1 MKERVI
7 SIFLALF
14 CAIGLSAQNNTH
26 VHSIKGVIRD
36 AGNGE
41 PIVGAGVNVK
51 GTGLWTVSNEDGH
64 FSLGGIDAGKITL
77 AFACLGYADKE
88 IGITISR
95 DIEGM
100 EIKLSENTLALK
112 TVVVTAQRDKE
123 GLNTSLQFGSKALEH
138 MQMSNITDVSALL
151 PGGKT
156 VNPDLTADNVLSL
169 RSSGSSAGN
178 AAFGTAVEVDGVRIG
193 GNSSF
198 ASLSGTSTRGIATGN
213 VQSIEVI
220 TGVPS
225 AEYGDLNS
233 GVVKIHTKKGVTP
246 VNVTFSVNPRTYLG
260 SASKGID
267 LQKGRGILNLSAE
280 WTRATAKLSS
290 PYTSYTRRS
299 LNSVYT
305 NTFNGKLR
313 LESGLSLGIGG
324 MNSENDPDAY
334 VGTFSKGRDNSARAH
349 VLLVWAA
356 ARPWM
361 TNLKLDASVNYQ
373 DNYTQD
379 RTYSSAASSLPAVH
393 STLQGYH
400 LADRL
405 PKSYFADKIVDS
417 KELDL
422 ASSLKY
428 EWFRKFSASSGKF
441 KAGVQWK
448 ANGNVGRGEYYMD
461 PTVSANGYR
470 PRPYSDYPFMHNLS
484 LYAEENLSVPIGQT
498 KLSLMAGLRC
508 ENVFVRGTKYKN
520 VNSLSPRFNAK
531 WSISEDLSIRAGW
544 GISEKLPS
552 FHVLFPEQKYRDIQT
567 FSFSH
572 GQEASYVYYTQPY
585 RMLYNENLTWQKNH
599 NCEIGADF
607 NLLGTSVS
615 LVGYYNKTLNPY
627 TFRSIYTPF
636 SYKIMSLPSGYT
648 VGEGTQIKVDPQ
660 SGDVYLRN
668 SDESTW
674 TAMNTLVTDRSF
686 FESQLPDGG
695 ATIHRAGAELTADF
709 PQIEALNTSI
719 RLDAAYAW
727 SYYADESLSYYYRTG
742 WSHTSLPNRSYQY
755 VGIYANGAGS
765 SSTFNGKKTHSLD
778 ANLTTITHITED
790 RLIIT
795 CRLEMSLLKR
805 SRNISTYNG
814 SEYAFNVSADGTLP
828 SGGSIYDGNSYT
840 AIYPVKYMD
849 ENGEIHDFTSEQATL
864 PEFANL
870 ILKSGNAYTFAR
882 DGYGFYC
889 SANFSVTK
897 EIADKVSLS
906 FFANNFTNSR
916 MYVTSMATG
925 VGAIFTPSF
934 YYGLTCRIKI

>member
-1 MKERVI
+1 MKKKIVII
-7 SIFLALF
+7 SIFLVLF
-14 CAIGLSAQNNTH
+14 CAVKSNAQNISYTI
-26 VHSIKGVIRD
+26 SGIITD

-51 GTGLWTVSNEDGH
+51 GTGHWTVSDEHGQ
-64 FSLGGIDAGKITL
+64 FTLSGLDAGRTTL
-77 AFACLGYADKE
+77 LFACLGYADKSLDL
-88 IGITISR
+88 TISR
-95 DIEGM
+95 DIENLK
-100 EIKLSENTLALK
+100 IRLSENTLALK
-112 TVVVTAQRDKE
+112 TVVVTAQRDKD

-156 VNPDLTADNVLSL
+156 VNPDLTADNILSL

-178 AAFGTAVEVDGVRIG
+178 VAFGTAVEVDGVRVG

-198 ASLSGTSTRGIATGN
+198 ASLSGTSTRGIATEN

-233 GVVKIHTKKGVTP
+233 GMVKIHTKKGVTP

-267 LQKGRGILNLSAE
+267 LQHGRGILNLSAE

-299 LNSVYT
+299 LSSVYT
-305 NTFNGKLR
+305 NTFNGNLR
-313 LESGLSLGIGG
+313 LESGLSLGIAG

-349 VLLVWAA
+349 ILLVWAA
-356 ARPWM
+356 ARPWL
-361 TNLKLDASVNYQ
+361 TNLQFDASVNYQ

-400 LADRL
+400 LATRL

-428 EWFRKFSASSGKF
+428 EWTRKFAEVGSRF
-441 KAGVQWK
+441 KAGIQWK
-448 ANGNVGRGEYYMD
+448 ANGNVGQGEYYLD
-461 PTVSANGYR
+461 PSVSANGYR

-484 LYAEENLSVPIGQT
+484 LYAEENLSVPLGSGKIE
-498 KLSLMAGLRC
+498 LMAGLRA
-508 ENVFVRGTKYKN
+508 ENVFVQGTKYKN
-520 VNSLSPRFNAK
+520 ISSLSPRLNAK
-531 WSISEDLSIRAGW
+531 WSISRDLSIRAGW

-552 FHVLFPEQKYRDIQT
+552 FYVLFPEQKYRDIQT

-572 GQEASYVYYTQPY
+572 GQDASYVYYTQPY
-585 RMLYNENLTWQKNH
+585 TLLYNENLTWQKNH
-599 NCEIGADF
+599 NCEVGLDF
-607 NLLGTSVS
+607 NLLGASVS

-627 TFRSIYTPF
+627 TLRSIYTPF
-636 SYKIMSLPSGYT
+636 SYKIMNLPSGYEI
-648 VGEGTQIKVDPQ
+648 GDSPQIRVDPQ
-660 SGDVYLRN
+660 SGTVYLRS
-668 SDESTW
+668 SDENTW
-674 TAMNTLVTDRSF
+674 TAMNTLVEDRSF
-686 FESQLPDGG
+686 FESQMPDGG

-709 PQIEALNTSI
+709 PQIEEISTAI
-719 RLDAAYAW
+719 RLDAAYAF
-727 SYYADESLSYYYRTG
+727 SYYADETLSYFYRTG

-755 VGIYANGAGS
+755 VGIYANGANS
-765 SSTFNGKKTHSLD
+765 SYTFNGKKTHSLD
-778 ANLTTITHITED
+778 ANLTTITHISEA

-805 SRNISTYNG
+805 SRNISTYQG

-828 SGGSIYDGNSYT
+828 TGGSIYEGNSYT

-849 ENGEIHDFTSEQATL
+849 ENGEIHDFTAAQAAL

-897 EIADKVSLS
+897 EIGNKVSLS